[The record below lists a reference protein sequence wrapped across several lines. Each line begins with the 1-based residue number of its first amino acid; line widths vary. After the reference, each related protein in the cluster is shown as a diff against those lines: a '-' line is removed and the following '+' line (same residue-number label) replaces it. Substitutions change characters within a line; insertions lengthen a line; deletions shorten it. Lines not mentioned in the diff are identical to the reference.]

1 METNLKRFNE
11 RRRLAIVVDDEYV
24 NRMMLG
30 NILEL
35 GGYDVLYAEN
45 GEEALALIRENQEK
59 LPVVMLDLNMPVMD
73 GIELLKI
80 RQKDKDLMRIPVIVV
95 TAEKDEEEKSLR
107 LGASDFIKKPYDM
120 PEVILA
126 RTDRIVELT
135 EDRQVI
141 RTTERDELTKLY
153 TKQFFLQY
161 VRRNERFHEKRSMD
175 VIALNLDRFHL
186 VNELYGRKFGNKTL
200 YAVGR
205 GILAY
210 LKCTEGIAC
219 RGEADMFYI
228 YCESRDE
235 FETLQ
240 RLIQS
245 EFDADPR
252 MSQLRLRIGV
262 YQAAEWER
270 EIENRCD
277 QAKLACDSIR
287 NDLTRSLAFYDTGMH
302 EKSLLSMRLINEIK
316 QAIAEKQLHVY
327 YQPKF
332 AIQGDKPV
340 LKSAEALI
348 RWIHP
353 ELGMISPGLFIPLF
367 EKNGLIQKVDN
378 YVWHEAGAQIRA
390 WKEKYGLT
398 IPVSVNVSRVD
409 LHDPEI
415 RPTFARILKENDL
428 SPSDLYLEITESA
441 YTEDSRQLIEVINGL
456 REDGFHIE
464 MDDFGSGYSSL
475 NMLTSLPIDVLKM
488 DMKFIR
494 NIHVDPRSLRLVE
507 IVMEIAGF
515 LSVPVVA
522 EGVEY
527 PEQYELLKRAGCD
540 IVQGYLFSRP
550 LPAEEFEAFIQERV
564 KTIC

>member
-1 METNLKRFNE
+1 METNQKRFYE
-11 RRRLAIVVDDEYV
+11 GTRLAIVVDDEYV

-30 NILEL
+30 HILEQ
-35 GGYDVLYAEN
+35 GGYEVIYSEN
-45 GEEALALIRENQEK
+45 GEEALNAIRENQEK

-80 RQKDKDLMRIPVIVV
+80 RQEDEALSRIPVIVV
-95 TAEKDEEEKSLR
+95 TAEKDEEEKALR

-120 PEVILA
+120 PAVILA

-141 RTTERDELTKLY
+141 QTTERDNLSGLY
-153 TKQFFLQY
+153 TKQFFMQY
-161 VRRNERFHEKRSMD
+161 VRRNERFHDERPMD

-186 VNELYGRKFGNKTL
+186 VNELYGREFGDKTL
-200 YAVGR
+200 YAIGR
-205 GILAY
+205 GILGY
-210 LKCTEGIAC
+210 LKKNPGIAC

-228 YCESRDE
+228 YSESADEYDTLQELIREE
-235 FETLQ
+235 FEK
-240 RLIQS
+240 
-245 EFDADPR
+245 DPR
-252 MSQLRLRIGV
+252 MSQLRLRSGV
-262 YQAAEWER
+262 FQAAGWER
-270 EIENRCD
+270 EIESRCD

-287 NDLTRSLAFYDTGMH
+287 NDLTRQLAYYDTGMH

-316 QAIAEKQLHVY
+316 EAIRGKQLRVY

-332 AIQGDKPV
+332 GIQGEKPV
-340 LKSAEALI
+340 LRSAEALI
-348 RWIHP
+348 RWVHP
-353 ELGMISPGLFIPLF
+353 ELGMISPGVFIPLF
-367 EKNGLIQKVDN
+367 EENGLIQMVDD
-378 YVWHEAGAQIRA
+378 YVWREAGAQIRE
-390 WKEKYGLT
+390 WREKYGIR

-409 LHDPEI
+409 LYDPDI
-415 RPTFARILKENDL
+415 RQKFAKILEDNGLNAD
-428 SPSDLYLEITESA
+428 DLYLEITESA
-441 YTEDSRQLIEVINGL
+441 YTEDSLQLIEVVKGL
-456 REDGFHIE
+456 REDGFRIE

-475 NMLTSLPIDVLKM
+475 NMLNALPIDVLKM

-527 PEQYELLKRAGCD
+527 PEQYELLKEAGCD
-540 IVQGYLFSRP
+540 IVQGFLFSKP
-550 LPAEEFEAFIQERV
+550 VPPAEFEVFIQERM
-564 KTIC
+564 K

>member
-1 METNLKRFNE
+1 MEPNQKRFYE
-11 RRRLAIVVDDEYV
+11 GKRLAIVVDDEFV

-30 NILEL
+30 HILEQ
-35 GGYDVLYAEN
+35 GGYDVIFAEN
-45 GEEALALIRENQEK
+45 GEEALHAIRENQEK

-80 RQKDKDLMRIPVIVV
+80 RQEDEALSRIPVIVV
-95 TAEKDEEEKSLR
+95 TAEKDEEEKALR

-120 PEVILA
+120 PAVILA
-126 RTDRIVELT
+126 RTYRIVELT

-141 RTTERDELTKLY
+141 QTTERDNLSGLY
-153 TKQFFLQY
+153 TKQFFMQY
-161 VRRNERFHEKRSMD
+161 VRRNERFHDERPMD

-186 VNELYGRKFGNKTL
+186 VNELYGREFGDRTL
-200 YAVGR
+200 YTVGKCIQ
-205 GILAY
+205 GY
-210 LKCTEGIAC
+210 LKNNPGIAC

-228 YCESRDE
+228 YSESRDE
-235 FETLQ
+235 YDTLQ
-240 RLIQS
+240 DLVHE
-245 EFDADPR
+245 EFEKDPR
-252 MSQLRLRIGV
+252 MSQLRLRSGV
-262 YQAAEWER
+262 FQAAGWDK
-270 EIENRCD
+270 EIESRCD

-287 NDLTRSLAFYDTGMH
+287 NDLTRQIAFYDAGMH
-302 EKSLLSMRLINEIK
+302 EKSLLSMRLINEIR
-316 QAIAEKQLHVY
+316 QAIREKQLRVY

-332 AIQGDKPV
+332 GIQDDKPV

-353 ELGMISPGLFIPLF
+353 ELGMISPGVFIPLF
-367 EKNGLIQKVDN
+367 EENGLIQQVDD
-378 YVWHEAGAQIRA
+378 YVWREAGAQIRK
-390 WKEKYGLT
+390 WHEKYGVW

-409 LHDPEI
+409 LYDPEI
-415 RPTFARILKENDL
+415 RPKFAKILADNGL
-428 SPSDLYLEITESA
+428 GANDLYLEITESA
-441 YTEDSRQLIEVINGL
+441 YTEDSHQLIDVVRGL

-475 NMLTSLPIDVLKM
+475 NMLTTLPIDVLKM

-527 PEQYELLKRAGCD
+527 PEQCELLKKAGCD
-540 IVQGYLFSRP
+540 IVQGFLFSKP
-550 LPAEEFEAFIQERV
+550 VPPEEFEVFIQERV
-564 KTIC
+564 K